1 MQTLNPAPANPELP
15 IRYYYI
21 PASEAKAVIAQQQL
35 SNSGHGTTRE
45 RGPKTGEIQKAVQ
58 RMQLPS
64 NFHWGK
70 NGQGLDPE
78 WRCTV
83 SNMKALYN
91 FVQPEWEKCKENPNY
106 IEPNFNATGNE
117 TAEESDASGEE
128 AATAEEAAPST
139 LNWVYNS
146 LKGHDITADDVAAL
160 RQDKAAV
167 MRFAQ
172 HHLLSGPTAAEE
184 IESYF
189 DGRHSRRLLAYAGKV
204 RAQQL
209 TNWDEAPVLDASA
222 PTMKQCIDFA
232 VGNLCDMLA
241 DCDDPICDSY
251 YNETEIESLCGICE
265 MRLGDKDKGCFA
277 SQAPVLTRRGLVTV
291 GDLRAG
297 DFFRSAKDDT
307 TWSRVIFVHDHKEP
321 AATVAL
327 MLGSGQE
334 AQGLE
339 VTAQHLV
346 LVEPV
351 AQADGAKLV
360 PAREARVG
368 DNLFIAREGEIRKA
382 PVVDIR
388 VGRSKVRYVV
398 TDTDLLDVD
407 GIVAPVYS
415 TSAGWIETLPF
426 RFLDRLMPGTLN
438 VPAVKAS
445 LSAALESPILKAF
458 ETLVN
463 RASAHFSFFRL
474 STHAGVSD
482 VRRRL
487 GGCLMDLRA
496 WRLSAGLSA

>member
-35 SNSGHGTTRE
+35 STSGHGTTRE
-45 RGPKTGEIQKAVQ
+45 MGPKSGAVKRAAQ

-64 NFHWGK
+64 NFHWGT

-78 WRCTV
+78 WKCTI

-117 TAEESDASGEE
+117 TAEEASDEE

-139 LNWVYNS
+139 LNWMYDS

-160 RQDKAAV
+160 RQDRAAV

-189 DGRHSRRLLAYAGKV
+189 DGRHSRRLLAHAGKA

-241 DCDDPICDSY
+241 DCDDPVCDSY

-277 SQAPVLTRRGLVTV
+277 SRAPVVTNRGLMTV
-291 GDLRAG
+291 GELRAG
-297 DFFRSAKDDT
+297 DMVRSAQDDT

-327 MLGSGQE
+327 MLRSGHE

-346 LVEPV
+346 LVAPAAE
-351 AQADGAKLV
+351 ADGAKLV
-360 PAREARVG
+360 PARQARVG
-368 DNLFIAREGEIRKA
+368 DHLFVAREGHVRKA

-407 GIVAPVYS
+407 GVVAPVYS

-426 RFLDRLMPGTLN
+426 RFLDRLVPGTLN
-438 VPAVKAS
+438 LPAVKAS
-445 LSAALESPILKAF
+445 LTAALESPILKAF

-463 RASAHFSFFRL
+463 GASAYFSRL
-474 STHAGVSD
+474 SSHSGVSD
-482 VRRRL
+482 VRRRF
-487 GGCLMDLRA
+487 GRCPMDMRA
-496 WRLSAGLSA
+496 WQLPLSARLSA